1 MTRFM
6 GAPSPTTEPHGACIS
21 RLYAVMFQRWCIP
34 PVGGGGGKVDISV
47 DINWLPIGIGGHLSG
62 EASSPNPLAARRHRP
77 PPTPHPPQEPV
88 LRCLGEASRR
98 GQVRE

>member
-1 MTRFM
+1 MARVYHASMQLCFN
-6 GAPSPTTEPHGACIS
+6 GG
-21 RLYAVMFQRWCIP
+21 VFQV
-34 PVGGGGGKVDISV
+34 VGGGGGKVDISV